1 MKFTIFGGRGFIGS
15 AISRYLR
22 AEGYEVCLP
31 LKSDSM
37 KNSKTN
43 LGHVIYC
50 IGLTG
55 DFRARPF
62 ETVDAHV
69 CTLTNLLQSSCFDS
83 WMYLSS
89 TRIYSGVND
98 TAKESA
104 RLPVFPD
111 SDGIYD
117 ISKLLGESLCLSLN
131 NENIRV
137 ARLSNVYGEGQSVHT
152 FIGSIINDVK
162 RGKAITITESP
173 DSRKD
178 YISILDVTENLIKIA
193 IGGKDRL
200 YNVASGLAISHYD
213 VAKTIEET
221 LNVSV
226 SFKISAQKRAFPD
239 IDISK
244 IKQEFNYSPRSFL
257 TDLPIMLKSKGLN
270 AI

>member
-15 AISRYLR
+15 AIARYLR
-22 AEGYEVCLP
+22 GAGYEVCLP
-31 LKSDSM
+31 SRTDLI

-55 DFRARPF
+55 DFRAKPF

-69 CTLTNLLQSSCFDS
+69 CTLTNLLQSSDFDS

-89 TRIYSGVND
+89 TRIYSGVNNI
-98 TAKESA
+98 AEEST
-104 RLPVFPD
+104 RLRVFPD

-131 NENIRV
+131 SEKIRV

-162 RGKAITITESP
+162 KGKAVIIDESP
-173 DSRKD
+173 DSKKD
-178 YISILDVTENLIKIA
+178 YISILDVTENLTKIA
-193 IGGKDRL
+193 IDGKDRL
-200 YNVASGLAISHYD
+200 YNVASGRAISHYE
-213 VAKTIEET
+213 VAKTIEDT
-221 LNVSV
+221 LNISV
-226 SFKISAQKRAFPD
+226 SFKSSAQKRAFPN

-244 IKQEFNYSPRSFL
+244 IKQEFNFSPRSFL
-257 TDLPIMLKSKGLN
+257 TDLPIILKKRTQC
-270 AI
+270 